1 MVQWVKDLEL
11 LLQHL
16 GLLLWHGSFLAQEPP
31 HNSGGS
37 AQKNKNKTTT
47 WKFIKLDKI

>member
-31 HNSGGS
+31 HNTGS